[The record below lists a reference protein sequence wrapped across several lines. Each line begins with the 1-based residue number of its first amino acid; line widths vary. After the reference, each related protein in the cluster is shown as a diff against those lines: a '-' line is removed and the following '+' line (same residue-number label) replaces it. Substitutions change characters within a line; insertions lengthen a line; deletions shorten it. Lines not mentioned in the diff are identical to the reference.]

1 MQGTYNKFK
10 IDPNIA
16 KMVNDSLS
24 TNYGHAIFKGF
35 SDLQEVKN
43 KDVQNQYNQIKLS
56 NIKDELEDD
65 RNFVAYSLAENKD
78 EFLKTNPFKTSK
90 YTLIGED
97 YTNSLSQTEK
107 EFHTK
112 QALNLFGDADGNFR
126 REDAFKHLHTKY
138 IDGTINEKQYHDI
151 TDAIDNKLGMGI
163 YTKKPTLADKLDL
176 DEKRAKINKLNSE
189 ASKNYSWIQSDKK
202 ERSQKDPLAKERA
215 IYNEYVQG
223 GIINNKEVSF
233 PQWYD
238 ETYGKKNIKLES
250 ITTAKNKL
258 TDQFDG
264 TEQLINII
272 KQYDDKDFGVID
284 GIGQKFSELTNWH
297 SQRTARVEANQVA
310 LKTAL
315 AKALFGGNQS
325 NYEQKM
331 AEQIAGGTYSS
342 EIGAATKYKEAL
354 NRTIIALQE
363 RVGQINR
370 AGYDTSKEQEKID
383 SYKEFLNDIKSW
395 DGSISMAEYLKMK
408 EAKEKIDENQTNQNA
423 IRIIH
428 DARAKENENTQ
439 NLKQNISNSKKE
451 SWLDYYDGE

>member
-16 KMVNDSLS
+16 KIVNDSLA

-35 SDLQEVKN
+35 SDLQDVKN
-43 KDVQNQYNQIKLS
+43 KDVQNQYNEIKLS

-78 EFLKTNPFKTSK
+78 EFLKTNPFKTAK
-90 YTLIGED
+90 YNLMGED
-97 YTNSLSQTEK
+97 YINNLSQKEK
-107 EFHTK
+107 DYNVK
-112 QALNLFGDADGNFR
+112 QALNLFSDDEGNFN
-126 REDAFKHLHTKY
+126 REGAFTHLNKKRE
-138 IDGTINEKQYHDI
+138 DGTINEKQYHDI
-151 TDAIDNKLGMGI
+151 TDAINEKLGMGV
-163 YTKKPTLADKLDL
+163 YAKKPTMADKLDL
-176 DEKRAKINKLNSE
+176 DKKRAEINKLNSDT
-189 ASKNYSWIQSDKK
+189 SKNYSWIQSDKK
-202 ERSQKDPLAKERA
+202 DRTQKDPLAKEKA

-223 GIINNKEVSF
+223 GVINSKEVSF

-250 ITTAKNKL
+250 ITSAKNKL
-258 TDQFDG
+258 TDQFG
-264 TEQLINII
+264 GAEQLINII
-272 KQYDDKDFGVID
+272 KQYDDKDFGAID

-297 SQRTARVEANQVA
+297 SQRSARVEANQVA

-331 AEQIAGGTYSS
+331 AEQIVGGTYSS
-342 EIGAATKYKEAL
+342 ETGAATKYKEAL

-363 RVGQINR
+363 RAGQISR

-383 SYKEFLNDIKSW
+383 SYKEFLNDIKDW
-395 DGSISMAEYLKMK
+395 DGDISMAEYLRRKEFKKNMK
-408 EAKEKIDENQTNQNA
+408 ANETNQNG
-423 IRIIH
+423 IRIIA
-428 DARAKENENTQ
+428 DKRAKENSNNQ
-439 NLKQNISNSKKE
+439 SLNQDNSNNKQSLYDE
-451 SWLDYYDGE
+451 YDY